1 MRTGRHGCDSP
12 TVGTQAVRINQDKI
26 NVLIDLNG
34 WTAGQNIAS
43 LAMLPAPVQVLASQP
58 ATQQPRAV
66 DSGTLLGE
74 RERAV

>member
-43 LAMLPAPVQVLASQP
+43 LAMLPAPVQVLP
-58 ATQQPRAV
+58 TQLPAV